1 MSAADVVVLA
11 HFGFIVF
18 VVGGGLLVLRYP
30 RVAWLHI
37 PATVWGA
44 SVEFGD
50 WVCPLTHLENALRED
65 ATGGGFIERSLMPII
80 YPDLLQDGSLTPTV
94 RVGLG
99 IALLTLNVVIYGF
112 AWYRGQGAKR
122 GSISR

>member
-1 MSAADVVVLA
+1 MSAADVVVLV

-18 VVGGGLLVLRYP
+18 VAGGGLLVLRYP

-37 PATVWGA
+37 PATVWGV
-44 SVEFGD
+44 SVQFGD
-50 WVCPLTHLENALRED
+50 WVCPLTYLEHALRED

-80 YPDLLQDGSLTPTV
+80 YPDLLQDGILTPAV

-99 IALLTLNVVIYGF
+99 FALLTLNIVIYGF
-112 AWYRGQGAKR
+112 ALYRGLHAKR
-122 GSISR
+122 GS

>member
-44 SVEFGD
+44 SVQFGD

-99 IALLTLNVVIYGF
+99 IALLTLNIVIYGF
-112 AWYRGQGAKR
+112 ALYRGLRAKR
-122 GSISR
+122 GS

>member
-18 VVGGGLLVLRYP
+18 VAGGGLLVLRYP

-37 PATVWGA
+37 PAAVWGV
-44 SVEFGD
+44 SVQFGD
-50 WVCPLTHLENALRED
+50 WVCPLTYLENAWRED

-80 YPDLLQDGSLTPTV
+80 YPDLLQDGILTPTV

-99 IALLTLNVVIYGF
+99 VALLALNIVVYGF
-112 AWYRGQGAKR
+112 ALNRRQRAKR
-122 GSISR
+122 GS

>member
-44 SVEFGD
+44 SVQFGD

-112 AWYRGQGAKR
+112 ALYRGLRAKR
-122 GSISR
+122 GS

>member
-18 VVGGGLLVLRYP
+18 VAGGGLLVLRYP

-37 PATVWGA
+37 PAAVWGV
-44 SVEFGD
+44 SVQFGD
-50 WVCPLTHLENALRED
+50 WVCPLTYLENAWRED

-80 YPDLLQDGSLTPTV
+80 YPELLQDGILTPTV

-99 IALLTLNVVIYGF
+99 VALLALNIVVYGF
-112 AWYRGQGAKR
+112 ALNRSQRAKR
-122 GSISR
+122 GS